1 MFLTWLALI
10 IWLPSLKYNNKRYF
24 NWLSYQNK
32 REFSFLNYWSYL
44 KRWQASWSILISG
57 WIILHILL
65 ISNSDEF
72 QCMFFSAKSTIKW
85 DTIKCEGKH
94 IWLQH
99 LMSLKCQSK
108 NSYDIVPWNSVP
120 FSQIFKVSLDA
131 FQSTLHIWHHLIV
144 TPDRVMTEVISVT
157 GDTQLLLNFWSEQ
170 VAILRPRLR
179 FWTSDM
185 VCFSLCHNE
194 NGKMLT
200 WAYRYCP
207 SHFTEFASLILKA
220 AHYSLGGIIMPILPT
235 ESQRLS

>member
-1 MFLTWLALI
+1 
-10 IWLPSLKYNNKRYF
+10 
-24 NWLSYQNK
+24 
-32 REFSFLNYWSYL
+32 
-44 KRWQASWSILISG
+44 
-57 WIILHILL
+57 
-65 ISNSDEF
+65 
-72 QCMFFSAKSTIKW
+72 MFFSAESTIKW

-99 LMSLKCQSK
+99 LMFLKCQSK

-144 TPDRVMTEVISVT
+144 TPDRVMTKVISVT

-185 VCFSLCHNE
+185 VSFSPCHNE

-207 SHFTEFASLILKA
+207 SHFTEIASLILKA
-220 AHYSLGGIIMPILPT
+220 ALQFRWYNYAHFTYWVTEVKLLSCSHLIIAKARSWSQAFCFRAMLLQSPCYTTSVAVTGCNVVTEWLRQIIHILC
-235 ESQRLS
+235 LVFFL